1 MAICTSSGV
10 TWSWI
15 LSFSNEGKIIRVNY
29 AENKVDI
36 FLKSKLDMFTLD
48 LVALDRS
55 KMLVASWYKL
65 AIFDLEQETV
75 EEFEVCSGCVTRA
88 ASLLLSDGSLY
99 VGGEGEIVKIT
110 SKCSA
115 GSNVSFILI

>member
-1 MAICTSSGV
+1 
-10 TWSWI
+10 
-15 LSFSNEGKIIRVNY
+15 
-29 AENKVDI
+29 
-36 FLKSKLDMFTLD
+36 
-48 LVALDRS
+48 
-55 KMLVASWYKL
+55 MLVASWYKL

-99 VGGEGEIVKIT
+99 VGGEDEIVKIT